1 MVKFEYQYCFAN
13 VRCQLYTTPEHA
25 AHVPADVL
33 EHEAGPVLLA
43 GVEHDVVSVV
53 EERVAVREVPGQL
66 GGGLRNAHG
75 VEPEQERYSVDW
87 IQP

>member
-1 MVKFEYQYCFAN
+1 MFFHI

-66 GGGLRNAHG
+66 GGGLRHAHG
-75 VEPEQERYSVDW
+75 VEPEQERYSDLMIKPAEDVLT
-87 IQP
+87 